1 VTLLLDAGPLVA
13 VADRRDRMRSVTE
26 RLLREEPGPL
36 VIPGPVSAEVDCLL
50 AHRLGEDARRAF
62 LDDLAAG
69 RFLVECLREDE
80 YRLVAQLERTYSD
93 LAPGLSDLSIVVL
106 ARRFQTRRIA
116 TFDARHFRVLRPLDG
131 ETFTLLPEES

>member
-1 VTLLLDAGPLVA
+1 VA
-13 VADRRDRMRSVTE
+13 ARSPWSLALHDITTGVME

-36 VIPGPVSAEVDCLL
+36 VIPGPVSAEVDYLL
-50 AHRLGEDARRAF
+50 AQRLGEDARQAF

-69 RFLVECLREDE
+69 RFLVECLREEE
-80 YRLVAQLERTYSD
+80 YRLVAQPERTYSG

-116 TFDARHFRVLRPLDG
+116 TFDARQFRVLRPLDG